1 MLGVL
6 SVHLG
11 KVVHIAHE
19 DGGLDHLGHVGA
31 GLLEDGLDVGEDETS
46 LLGDGVLVVELASGR
61 VKRNL
66 ARCKQHAVDL
76 DGLAVRTNGLGSLV
90 SRNDLLALVAAALL
104 ALLGALAFTLTA
116 TGALLLGLAL
126 LLVARAFLGAL
137 ALTLTA
143 TGALLALLLV
153 ARALLWAFALTLTA
167 TGALLLGLA
176 LLLVARAL
184 LGALALTLTATGA
197 LLLGLRRL
205 TLLSSRTTLA
215 AATTLH
221 LKQQHRKKKFLEE
234 INQST
239 KH

>member
-143 TGALLALLLV
+143 TGALL
-153 ARALLWAFALTLTA
+153 
-167 TGALLLGLA
+167 
-176 LLLVARAL
+176 
-184 LGALALTLTATGA
+184 
-197 LLLGLRRL
+197 LGLRRL